1 MKQFEQAFEP
11 IIDSF
16 SGATGGVVAS
26 LIFYPLE
33 NFRTRVQAEENQA
46 QRKDGLIALVKK
58 IRKEEGI

>member
-33 NFRTRVQAEENQA
+33 NFRTRIQAM
-46 QRKDGLIALVKK
+46 D
-58 IRKEEGI
+58 KEKQSP

>member
-1 MKQFEQAFEP
+1 MSAVQRLQQMKQFEQAFEP

-33 NFRTRVQAEENQA
+33 NFRTRVQAEESQ
-46 QRKDGLIALVKK
+46 I
-58 IRKEEGI
+58 